1 MNPRPLAPAGD
12 TWRQRLVER
21 LGPSRVR
28 FDAALRPATTLR
40 IGGPADCLVD
50 LESEAD
56 LLALFEAIRADGL
69 PYLVLGKGSNLL
81 VSDAGFRGVAIRLG
95 RAFRTFAPTG
105 ALGLVRAGAA
115 LADSA
120 FVEQARA
127 LGLGG
132 MEFLVAIPGSIGGA
146 IAMNAGAHQ
155 GETAR
160 FLTAVRYFDRDTGI
174 REEPAARFPFA
185 YRHSPLRG
193 QEGRIVLAG
202 EFQLE
207 PVDAAEIQRR
217 KEEIQTWRR
226 EHQPRDFPNCGS
238 VFKNP
243 PGMAAARLID
253 EAGLKGMR
261 RGDAQVSELH
271 ANFIVNRGHAT
282 ARDVLALVDIIRE
295 TIYKRTGITLEL
307 EMQVL

>member
-1 MNPRPLAPAGD
+1 MNPRPVPPDGAPWRSRLA
-12 TWRQRLVER
+12 ES
-21 LGPSRVR
+21 LGPSKLQ
-28 FDAALRPATTLR
+28 FDAPLRPATTLR

-50 LESEAD
+50 LESEQD
-56 LLALFEAIRADGL
+56 LLALFDLIDSAGL
-69 PYLVLGKGSNLL
+69 AFLVLGKGSNLL
-81 VSDAGFRGVAIRLG
+81 VSDAGFRGVVVRLG
-95 RAFRTFAPTG
+95 RAFRTFA
-105 ALGLVRAGAA
+105 ALDAPGQVRAGAA
-115 LADSA
+115 LPDST

-127 LGLGG
+127 LSLGG

-160 FLTAVRYFDRDTGI
+160 FLTAVRYFDRDAGI

-185 YRHSPLRG
+185 YRHSALRG
-193 QEGRIVLAG
+193 QQGRIVLAG

-207 PVDAAEIQRR
+207 PVNAAEILRR
-217 KEEIQTWRR
+217 KDEIQTWRR

-243 PGMAAARLID
+243 PGTAAARLID
-253 EAGLKGMR
+253 EAGLKGTR

-282 ARDVLALVDIIRE
+282 ARDVLALVDFIRE